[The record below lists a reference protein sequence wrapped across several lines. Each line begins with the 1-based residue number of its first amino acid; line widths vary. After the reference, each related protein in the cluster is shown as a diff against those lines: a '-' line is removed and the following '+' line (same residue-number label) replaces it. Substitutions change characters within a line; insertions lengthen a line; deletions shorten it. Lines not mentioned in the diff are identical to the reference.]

1 MNDDVQ
7 SFYHQLQEKGIIFS
21 FSGPISQS
29 LLEGIGHTL
38 KQKMTLEETSTNI
51 IQKVFSIFVE
61 LMQNI
66 INYSAQRILTEEAEE
81 DISYGVLIVGK
92 EQEHFYIIS
101 GNYIHEEQEDILQ
114 KKLSTIR
121 SMDSQ
126 ELKQFYK
133 QQRRQQADDASK
145 GAGLGFIEMAR
156 KASQPIEFEIARIKN
171 GYSFFVVKAVI

>member
-29 LLEGIGHTL
+29 LLEGIGHTN
-38 KQKMTLEETSTNI
+38 TNI

-66 INYSAQRILTEEAEE
+66 INYSAQRIPTEEVEE
-81 DISYGVLIVGK
+81 EISYGVLIVGK

-156 KASQPIEFEIARIKN
+156 KASQPIEFEIARIEN